1 MNTET
6 KAETNQPGGPR
17 TSWGERIRRRRRRSA
32 ESAAAATPK
41 AATSPSSPPPSAPVS
56 DGSLLDE
63 IEEGGA
69 SILLRR
75 PDQISISYVRPSADS
90 RIGLRLRVSAT
101 DAIEIEG
108 KDQEGPLS
116 QVNPLALREG
126 SQHSLTFFA
135 PGDILECVDD
145 VDCRAGKREL
155 CLKEVTDHVRGA
167 QSGPIT
173 ISVRTNTTD
182 DGMPAPLRQ
191 AIAMRDAGTVTP
203 RTGEATAGGTSTN
216 YEKADLGIVFGQQDD
231 LLVIQDLGFF
241 GAKGCAIQKGDIVVG
256 INENICSNVSP
267 EMAQSLLD
275 AVASLTPHLI
285 SITAIAAD
293 SISLESKS
301 KWASFRRAAV
311 AAGGGTMVGAGAVLM
326 VTPLHPV
333 GHALAIGGVGVLGTE
348 FEAPKRMI
356 SSAKGRWSERRKAKE
371 SEPEEKDDTGAK
383 ESEPKE
389 KMETVER

>member
-6 KAETNQPGGPR
+6 AERNRPGVSR
-17 TSWGERIRRRRRRSA
+17 TSWGERIRRRRRSA
-32 ESAAAATPK
+32 ASAAATPK
-41 AATSPSSPPPSAPVS
+41 AAIPSSPPSSPVS

-63 IEEGGA
+63 IEEGGTA
-69 SILLRR
+69 ILLRR

-101 DAIEIEG
+101 DAIEIDG
-108 KDQEGPLS
+108 KEQGPLS
-116 QVNPLALREG
+116 QVNPLALRED
-126 SQHSLTFFA
+126 SQHSLTYFA
-135 PGDILECVDD
+135 PGDILEYVDD
-145 VDCRAGKREL
+145 IDCRAGKREL

-173 ISVRTNTTD
+173 ISVRTND
-182 DGMPAPLRQ
+182 NKIPARLRQ
-191 AIAMRDAGTVTP
+191 AIAMRDASTVTT
-203 RTGEATAGGTSTN
+203 RTAEAIAGTGSTD

-231 LLVIQDLGFF
+231 LLIIQDLGFF

-267 EMAQSLLD
+267 EMAQSLLG

-285 SITAIAAD
+285 SITAIAAA

-311 AAGGGTMVGAGAVLM
+311 AAGGGTMVGAGAALM

-356 SSAKGRWSERRKAKE
+356 SSAKERWSDRRKAKE
-371 SEPEEKDDTGAK
+371 SELEEKEDTGAK
-383 ESEPKE
+383 ESEPQE
-389 KMETVER
+389 KMETDER